1 MTNVDDVSR
10 IAAMRWYD
18 GSNGYVEP
26 NCPALAICF
35 DNGRCQISR
44 DESDESK
51 LALVSR
57 TRTSKASMQH
67 AASQKKSYMYMYQ

>member
-51 LALVSR
+51 LERNESDESKLALSLVSR
-57 TRTSKASMQH
+57 T
-67 AASQKKSYMYMYQ
+67 